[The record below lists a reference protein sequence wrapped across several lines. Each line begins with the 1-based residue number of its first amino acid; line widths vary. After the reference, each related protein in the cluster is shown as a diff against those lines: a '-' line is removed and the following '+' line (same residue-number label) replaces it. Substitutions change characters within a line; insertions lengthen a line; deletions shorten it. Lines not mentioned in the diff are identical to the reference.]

1 MILKNFNVRNFI
13 FILIFLLAIY
23 LRLDA
28 YLINNSFFTDEI
40 LLAQNIFER
49 NYAGLFLPLKYFQS
63 APYLFLV
70 ISKFISSTFGINEL
84 CFRWFPFIS
93 SLTSVV
99 LFYMLL
105 KEYFKNFQVKAL
117 GLFTFTISYPLLFY
131 SQAFKQY
138 SSDVLVS
145 IIILFVV
152 SKLEN
157 IKLSPL
163 QYFLLGFFWLICVM
177 LSFPAYIMLAG
188 FFAAWIITRKNLRM
202 LLSLIVP
209 FIFSLFYYVYNL
221 SNVAASQYLSE
232 YWQKGFDIFSAG
244 IYKLNFEFLFQYY
257 SFPLLFL
264 ILLVAGFCYLYKYK
278 RFYFW
283 NLFSVTL
290 ITLIAAFLKI
300 YPFERR
306 LCLFLIPVL
315 ILISI
320 YPLDNLKD
328 NIKSKLLLFA
338 ALIFFGFGYFN
349 FAKEYVRGNVSYL
362 RQDVKPLLRII
373 SSKKEGENIYLYY
386 GALTSYSY
394 YSKIYPL
401 PAAIG
406 AVYPADEKLSDKYMI
421 SDFNRLP
428 AGTYYILFVK
438 GSWTFD
444 KDLECAKKWFNQNA
458 EILDEYGLKSA
469 SLFKIKIK

>member
-1 MILKNFNVRNFI
+1 MKNFNVKNVI
-13 FILIFLLAIY
+13 FVLIFLLAIY

-28 YLINNSFFTDEI
+28 YLTNNSFFTDEI

-49 NYAGLFLPLKYFQS
+49 NYTELFLPLKYFQS

-70 ISKFISSTFGINEL
+70 ISKFISLNLGINEL

-93 SLTSVV
+93 GVASVF
-99 LFYMLL
+99 LFYFLL
-105 KEYFKNFQVKAL
+105 KEHFKNFWVKAL
-117 GLFTFTISYPLLFY
+117 DLFTFAISYPLLFY

-138 SSDVLVS
+138 SSDILVS
-145 IIILFVV
+145 IIILFAAA
-152 SKLEN
+152 KLQS
-157 IKLSPL
+157 IKLS
-163 QYFLLGFFWLICVM
+163 YAKCILLGFLWLICVM

-188 FFAAWIITRKNLRM
+188 FFAAWIFTKKNLKI
-202 LLSLIVP
+202 LLSLVVP
-209 FIFSLFYYVYNL
+209 FIFSLFYYAFNL
-221 SNVAASQYLSE
+221 SKVASSQYLSD
-232 YWQKGFDIFSAG
+232 YWQKGFEIFSLG
-244 IYKLNFEFLFQYY
+244 IYKLNFEFLFRYY

-264 ILLVAGFCYLYKYK
+264 ILIIAGFCYLYKYN

-283 NLFSVTL
+283 NLFSAIA
-290 ITLIAAFLKI
+290 ITLMAAFFKI

-306 LCLFLIPVL
+306 LCLFLVPVL

-328 NIKSKLLLFA
+328 NIKSKLLLFI

-349 FAKEYVRGNVSYL
+349 SAKEFIRGNVSYL

-373 SSKKEGENIYLYY
+373 SAKKEEENIYLYY

-401 PAAIG
+401 PAAFG
-406 AVYPADEKLSDKYMI
+406 AIYPADEKLSDKYMI
-421 SDFNRLP
+421 SDFNRLA

-438 GSWTFD
+438 GTWTFD
-444 KDLECAKKWFNQNA
+444 NDIENKKNWFSQNA
-458 EILDEYGLKSA
+458 EVLDEYSLKSA